1 MDAEEVYALLLGY
14 INSTLQGGGA
24 LKGKNLVVTSIEDIT
39 GGKRIN
45 VQWTLDNGTVQT
57 DHVDLVNGADG
68 NGIKSITKTGTSGK
82 VDTYTITF
90 DDDTTETFTVTN
102 GNDGQDGEDG
112 NGIKSIEK
120 TSTSGLVDTYTI
132 TFDDDTTTTFTVTN
146 GKDGD
151 DGEGVPEGGTT
162 GQILKKKSETDFDT
176 EWADPGEAD
185 LPAGGTTGQVLTKK
199 SNDDGD
205 VEWSTPAGAGDML
218 KSVYDT
224 DNDGKVDAAEDA
236 DAVKSHTVPASG
248 DAGNSD
254 LVLGND
260 SRLTDSRTPKSHT
273 HTKSEITD
281 FTHTHTLS
289 DVTDA
294 GTAAAKDTTN
304 AVTAGS
310 TDLPTGDAVDSAIKS
325 RISGAY
331 HHAGTKTVAE
341 LTSALLVA
349 ANDGNVYNMTDA
361 GTTTA
366 DFIEGAGKPIRI
378 GDNVGVAK
386 VGNDYKFDLLSGFV
400 DTSTFVEKSA
410 TAGLVKN
417 DGSIDTNEYALK
429 SEMSIT
435 DGTGA
440 DAGTATIQLKSGTS
454 KKVLTEHQDI
464 TGKAD
469 KVSGA
474 TNGNLA
480 GLDAN
485 GNPTDSGKAPSDFAA
500 ASDVSDIQDVI
511 PATATTSNKLATM
524 ADIGGGGGVNIYG
537 AEWDGSSSQSW
548 TRTDAAANMA
558 DPVPALSNGSGS
570 SPFDSIAPWSE
581 IKRVTDPDA
590 GELVKIPKFW
600 YKWTQANGHLKIQ
613 IAQQPITGFAVSPAH
628 ADRGDGHGERD
639 FIYVGRYHCAEST
652 YKSTTG
658 VKPQASKTR
667 AQFRSSIAALGT
679 GISQYDIMTHI
690 TIWMLYI
697 VEFANWDT
705 QKTIGYGCGNNTGTE
720 NMGATD
726 AMQYHTGTTEA
737 ARTTYGHTQYRYME
751 DLWGNVVDWCD
762 GIRFADEKIYLF
774 KNPANYAD
782 GSGGSYVGDRP
793 KVSGYIK
800 SMKVSEVPGFE
811 WFMYPD
817 DCEGA
822 TEDTYVG
829 DYCYYSASGVVLRV
843 GGSYSQ
849 YRNHGL
855 FYLYGNNAGS
865 SQHASIGSRLLK
877 LPSAS

>member
-1 MDAEEVYALLLGY
+1 
-14 INSTLQGGGA
+14 
-24 LKGKNLVVTSIEDIT
+24 
-39 GGKRIN
+39 
-45 VQWTLDNGTVQT
+45 
-57 DHVDLVNGADG
+57 
-68 NGIKSITKTGTSGK
+68 
-82 VDTYTITF
+82 
-90 DDDTTETFTVTN
+90 
-102 GNDGQDGEDG
+102 
-112 NGIKSIEK
+112 
-120 TSTSGLVDTYTI
+120 
-132 TFDDDTTTTFTVTN
+132 
-146 GKDGD
+146 
-151 DGEGVPEGGTT
+151 
-162 GQILKKKSETDFDT
+162 
-176 EWADPGEAD
+176 
-185 LPAGGTTGQVLTKK
+185 
-199 SNDDGD
+199 
-205 VEWSTPAGAGDML
+205 
-218 KSVYDT
+218 
-224 DNDGKVDAAEDA
+224 
-236 DAVKSHTVPASG
+236 
-248 DAGNSD
+248 
-254 LVLGND
+254 
-260 SRLTDSRTPKSHT
+260 
-273 HTKSEITD
+273 
-281 FTHTHTLS
+281 
-289 DVTDA
+289 
-294 GTAAAKDTTN
+294 
-304 AVTAGS
+304 
-310 TDLPTGDAVDSAIKS
+310 
-325 RISGAY
+325 
-331 HHAGTKTVAE
+331 
-341 LTSALLVA
+341 
-349 ANDGNVYNMTDA
+349 MTDA

-366 DFIEGAGKPIRI
+366 DFIDGAGKPIRI

-400 DTSTFVEKSA
+400 DTSTFIEKSA
-410 TAGLVKN
+410 TNGLVKN

-440 DAGTATIQLKSGTS
+440 DAGTSTIQLKSGTS

-485 GNPTDSGKAPSDFAA
+485 GNPTDSGKAPSDFAT
-500 ASDVSDIQDVI
+500 ASDVSDIQDII
-511 PATATTSNKLATM
+511 PATATPSNKLATM
-524 ADIGGGGGVNIYG
+524 ADVGGGGGGGVNIYG
-537 AEWDGSSSQSW
+537 AEWDGSSSQAW

-600 YKWTQANGHLKIQ
+600 YKWTQTNGHLKIQ

-782 GSGGSYVGDRP
+782 ASGGSYVGDRP

-800 SMKVSEVPGFE
+800 SMKVSEAPGFE

-817 DCEGA
+817 NCEGA
-822 TEDTYVG
+822 DEDTYVG
-829 DYCYYSASGVVLRV
+829 DYCGYNASGVVLCV
-843 GGSYSQ
+843 GGHYGQ
-849 YRNHGL
+849 DRNLGL
-855 FYLYGNNAGS
+855 FYLDGYGA
-865 SQHASIGSRLLK
+865 ASGQSALIGSRLLK

>member
-1 MDAEEVYALLLGY
+1 MESDEIIGFLLAY
-14 INSTLQGGGA
+14 INKTLVGGGA
-24 LKGKNLVVTSIEDIT
+24 LKGKNLVVTSIESIT

-45 VQWTLDNGTVQT
+45 VQWTLDDGTTDT
-57 DHVDLVNGADG
+57 DHIDLQNGDDGVDG
-68 NGIKSITKTGTSGK
+68 NGIKSIAKTSTSGK

-90 DDDTTETFTVTN
+90 DDDTTSTFTVTN
-102 GNDGQDGEDG
+102 GTDGTNGEDG
-112 NGIKSIEK
+112 NGIKTIEK
-120 TSTSGLVDTYTI
+120 TSTVGLVDTYTI
-132 TFDDDTTTTFTVTN
+132 TFDDDTTSTFTVTN
-146 GKDGD
+146 GE
-151 DGEGVPEGGTT
+151 DGEGVPEGGTA
-162 GQILKKKSETDFDT
+162 GQILKKKSGDDFDT
-176 EWADPGEAD
+176 EWVDPEEAS
-185 LPAGGTTGQVLTKK
+185 LPAGGTTGQVLAKK
-199 SNDDGD
+199 SDDDGD
-205 VEWSTPAGAGDML
+205 VEW
-218 KSVYDT
+218 
-224 DNDGKVDAAEDA
+224 
-236 DAVKSHTVPASG
+236 
-248 DAGNSD
+248 
-254 LVLGND
+254 
-260 SRLTDSRTPKSHT
+260 
-273 HTKSEITD
+273 
-281 FTHTHTLS
+281 
-289 DVTDA
+289 TDA
-294 GTAAAKDTTN
+294 STSSQIQSDWNQSDNTKKDFIKNKPTLGTAAAKDSTN
-304 AVTAGS
+304 AVTDGS
-310 TDLPTGDAVDSAIKS
+310 VDLPTGGAVKTAIDNAVS
-325 RISGAY
+325 SAY
-331 HHAGTKTVAE
+331 HAAGTKTVAD
-341 LTSALLVA
+341 LTNALLVA
-349 ANDGNVYNMTDA
+349 ANEGNVYNMTDA

-386 VGNDYKFDLLSGFV
+386 VGSDYKFDLLSGFV

-417 DGSIDTNEYALK
+417 DGSIDETAYAK
-429 SEMSIT
+429 QSEMSIT

-440 DAGTATIQLKSGTS
+440 DASTATIQLKSGTS

-485 GNPTDSGKAPSDFAA
+485 GNLTDSGKSVSDFAA

-511 PATATTSNKLATM
+511 PATATPSNKLATM
-524 ADIGGGGGVNIYG
+524 ADIGGGGGDIYG
-537 AEWDGSSSQSW
+537 AEWDGSSSQAW
-548 TRTDAAANMA
+548 TRTDKAVGLA

-613 IAQQPITGFAVSPAH
+613 IAQQPLTGFAVSPGH

-720 NMGATD
+720 NMGMTD

-782 GSGGSYVGDRP
+782 ASGGSYVGDRP

-811 WFMYPD
+811 WFLYPD

-829 DYCYYSASGVVLRV
+829 DSCDYSASGVVLRV
-843 GGSYSQ
+843 GGDYGQS
-849 YRNHGL
+849 RNYGL
-855 FYLYGNNAGS
+855 FCLNGDGAAAYSGAD
-865 SQHASIGSRLLK
+865 IGSRLLK
-877 LPSAS
+877 LPSAT

>member
-57 DHVDLVNGADG
+57 DHVDLVNGTDG

-82 VDTYTITF
+82 IDTYTITF

-132 TFDDDTTTTFTVTN
+132 TFDDDITSTFTVTN
-146 GKDGD
+146 GEDGE
-151 DGEGVPEGGTT
+151 DGEGVPEGGTA
-162 GQILKKKSETDFDT
+162 GQILKKKSDDDFDT
-176 EWADPGEAD
+176 EWADPEEAS
-185 LPAGGTTGQVLTKK
+185 LPAGGTAGQVLAKK
-199 SNDDGD
+199 SDDDGD
-205 VEWSTPAGAGDML
+205 VEW
-218 KSVYDT
+218 
-224 DNDGKVDAAEDA
+224 
-236 DAVKSHTVPASG
+236 
-248 DAGNSD
+248 
-254 LVLGND
+254 
-260 SRLTDSRTPKSHT
+260 
-273 HTKSEITD
+273 
-281 FTHTHTLS
+281 
-289 DVTDA
+289 TDA
-294 GTAAAKDTTN
+294 STSSQIQSDWNQSDNTKKDFIKNKPTLGTAAAKDSTN
-304 AVTAGS
+304 AVTDGS
-310 TDLPTGDAVDSAIKS
+310 VDLPTGGAVKTAIDNAVS
-325 RISGAY
+325 SAY
-331 HHAGTKTVAE
+331 HAAGTKTVAD
-341 LTSALLVA
+341 LTNALLVA
-349 ANDGNVYNMTDA
+349 ANEGNVYNMTDA

-410 TAGLVKN
+410 TAGLIKN

-485 GNPTDSGKAPSDFAA
+485 GNPTDSGKAPSDFAT
-500 ASDVSDIQDVI
+500 ASDVSDIQDII
-511 PATATTSNKLATM
+511 PATATPSNKLATM

-720 NMGATD
+720 NMGSTD

-782 GSGGSYVGDRP
+782 ASGGSYVGDRP

-829 DYCYYSASGVVLRV
+829 DYCGYNASGVVLLV
-843 GGSYSQ
+843 GGYYGQ
-849 YRNHGL
+849 YRYYGL
-855 FYLYGNNAGS
+855 FCLDGSNAAS
-865 SQHASIGSRLLK
+865 YQSASIGSRLLK